1 MTKSEIICHI
11 GKHYWQDSYITHD
24 EMLNMRKK
32 DLEKYLH
39 ELEQKRPTPPKSNPK
54 TGIGTYSRR
63 YRYCNTTRIATAIQP
78 LPQ

>member
-39 ELEQKRPTPPKSNPK
+39 ELEQKHTPELVTKVRPKLFN
-54 TGIGTYSRR
+54 
-63 YRYCNTTRIATAIQP
+63 
-78 LPQ
+78 